1 MRKAWT
7 LAVGAGIAGLAATCS
22 PQIRQRPVIGPGST
36 SGDPAVSALVQSDNA
51 FGFKL
56 FRLVDRAETHRNL
69 CVSPISAA
77 LALQMTYNGAAGT
90 TQKEMQTTLA
100 LAGRSPKVVSKGNAE
115 LVTELA
121 KADPT
126 VALKVAN
133 SIWVDKSGAL
143 PPKPEFVRRA
153 REDYRAT
160 VGNLIGAPETI
171 NAWVRKATNDKIAS
185 ILNKSEMANAVAVLV
200 NAVYFKGA
208 WTTPFQQSATRNA
221 VFHKLD
227 GTRSDV
233 KMMHTTGAFSYL
245 KGDGFEAVRLP
256 YGRGEFS
263 MMLFLPEEGRFAEFL
278 TKLTSQNWREWRSQL
293 RAGAGHLGLPH
304 FHTEFTLPLE
314 RVLADLGMPNAFIG
328 GRANFSNL
336 AGLPGEIYIGL
347 ARQKTYIDVNEEGTE
362 AAAATVIVMTR
373 GARRVLQQFDLT
385 FDRPFVYAIQD
396 ERSGAVLF
404 LGTMLDPAITTPNV
418 TLSTLSR

>member
-1 MRKAWT
+1 MPCWNRMRKAWT
-7 LAVGAGIAGLAATCS
+7 LAVGVGLAALAAAGS
-22 PQIRQRPVIGPGST
+22 PQVHQRPVIEPGSNP
-36 SGDPAVSALVQSDNA
+36 GGPAESALVQSDNT

-56 FRLVDRAETHRNL
+56 FKLVDRDETHRNL

-77 LALQMTYNGAAGT
+77 LALQMTYNGAVGRT
-90 TQKEMQTTLA
+90 LKEMQTTLA
-100 LAGRSPKVVSKGNAE
+100 LAGQSPEEVSKGNAE
-115 LVTELA
+115 LMTELA

-133 SIWVDKSGAL
+133 SIWVGKGGAL

-160 VGNLIGAPETI
+160 VGNLIGAPGTI
-171 NAWVRKATNDKIAS
+171 NAWVRRATNDKIDS
-185 ILNKSEMANAVAVLV
+185 ILDKRDMDAVVAALV

-208 WTTPFQQSATRNA
+208 WTTPFQQSATLDA

-233 KMMHTTGAFSYL
+233 KMMHTTGELAYL
-245 KGDGFEAVRLP
+245 KGDDFEAVRLP

-263 MMLFLPEEGRFAEFL
+263 MTLFLPEEGRFAEFL
-278 TKLTSQNWREWRSQL
+278 TKLTSENWREWRSQL
-293 RAGAGHLGLPH
+293 RPGMGPLGLPR

-314 RVLADLGMPNAFIG
+314 RVLADLGMPSAFT
-328 GRANFSNL
+328 RRLADFSNL
-336 AGLPGEIYIGL
+336 AGVPGEVYIGV

-362 AAAATVIVMTR
+362 AAAATVIVMKR
-373 GARRVLQQFDLT
+373 GAMMVTQHFDLT

-396 ERSGAVLF
+396 ESSGAVLF
-404 LGTMLDPAITTPNV
+404 LGAMLDPAITG
-418 TLSTLSR
+418 R